1 MVLFRGGI
9 KCKSLQ
15 RRTSISVILPADNI
29 HYLQGTEEIV
39 EKPYKTLYLLHGL
52 FGSDDIFLANTTI
65 QKFAEDHNIAVVLPS
80 GENSFYV
87 DQKDSHKYYGEFIGR
102 ELVEMTRNI
111 FPLSHKKE
119 DTYLAG
125 FSMGGY
131 GAIRNGLKY
140 HGTFGCIGAISA
152 ALLTDDL
159 HNWGEGDD
167 LLSSRSFAQ
176 SCFGDLDKVIGSDMD
191 PKFLI
196 DDLIAKNIEIP
207 KIFMAV
213 GDNDF
218 LYNENIDYY
227 NYLKSRNVDVEFRC
241 SPGEHTWEFCNDYI
255 KEFIE
260 WLPL

>member
-1 MVLFRGGI
+1 MVLFRGDI

-15 RRTSISVILPADNI
+15 RRTSLSVILPADNI
-29 HYLQGTEEIV
+29 HYLQGTEEIA

-87 DQKDSHKYYGEFIGR
+87 DQKESHKYYGEFIGR

-131 GAIRNGLKY
+131 GAYRLAL
-140 HGTFGCIGAISA
+140 GTDHFSYAASLSGVLTFDGMEENFKENPAYWGGIFG
-152 ALLTDDL
+152 
-159 HNWGEGDD
+159 NWET
-167 LLSSRSFAQ
+167 F
-176 SCFGDLDKVIGSDMD
+176 KGSDNEILSLAD
-191 PKFLI
+191 RKQENKPKLY
-196 DDLIAKNIEIP
+196 AWCGKQ
-207 KIFMAV
+207 
-213 GDNDF
+213 DF
-218 LYNENIDYY
+218 LFPGNEYATAELKKLGFDITYESSDGVHEWYY
-227 NYLKSRNVDVEFRC
+227 WTQKIESVLK
-241 SPGEHTWEFCNDYI
+241 
-255 KEFIE
+255 
-260 WLPL
+260 WLPINYKQEERLS